1 MLHRYRAEA
10 TIAVD
15 RTTKGRLEAFQ
26 RVLEFDPRDLR
37 SRLEVVDALV
47 ELGRADE
54 AMQMVTALRT
64 ELPGS
69 SRVAKAWTF
78 LATPWRMP
86 EPGDV
91 RQRIARPWEN
101 GHDERAEIIG
111 ILIDE
116 VVEKLTLQPAVA
128 DRIRHQVSVDNAVY
142 RPAVDEE
149 HAYLD
154 ARDDYHRTVRQKHR
168 HRIARSYSYAL
179 FSLSALVCGAGIATL
194 IQQGLALVTIAWWPP
209 VTWVIV
215 ASLAVFLFLWIMG
228 RVDDKTF
235 QRGAVAAAAFSTA
248 GWAWGLLRF
257 EDIRVGAPLP
267 IVVTAI
273 TVGVFRSGTR
283 IRRDYA
289 PPSDEQAQRAFDVWL
304 ESLYGNGLLPI
315 ATEASSLGTT
325 YRTSL
330 PPHCRIVTDTAIE
343 LDTPATRELR
353 RLLRQ
358 RNKGSFALAGPRGAG
373 KSTLLGRW
381 CAGHFLR
388 EDNDPRT
395 TRHDLIVTVD
405 APVGYKSQEF
415 LHHLFG
421 QVCDAVERYA
431 LEHKQR
437 GPRRSMWFRLR
448 RKRLDELGRP
458 RPGQT
463 VTAAH
468 LELLALRERENIRH
482 VQSRTTEGEW
492 SVGMPPLGGTLGAKA
507 KVSVQRSDVPFNHPE
522 LVARFRDFLRT
533 AADVAAVNKGKV
545 LVGIDELDRIS
556 DGMEAQRFINEL
568 KAVFNVPN
576 CYFLVSVSEDA
587 LADFELSAM
596 GMRTVFD
603 SAFDSIVRVDY
614 LDFPQARTLLNRRI
628 IDLPEQFTA
637 LAYVLSGGLAR
648 ELTRVAEEI
657 ADERSEA
664 RGLDAM
670 AVYLVRRQLGRTAR
684 AAMDRL
690 SRIA

>member
-1 MLHRYRAEA
+1 MNHLDEADAALRRYAAVAVDRYVKACEQDTSDRALAGLVRALWQARLWDHARKQLARLDGHGSVHAELARGMVALGQPDRIWWLGVDSGSAVRDDVAAEAAFSAAIALDPANAEARAGHATALRMAGRLREAREELKSLDDALLATAVVQLELAICAFEDDDLALADEHSRRAMEHEPGSVRAELVLLEIARHTDRGSADVVTQAKSLAARNPVRVVGELYGWVLFDRAKNSADQKQALTEALTVFTKAAPPQGVWPGVVGGRAAVLLAAGRVEEAREDIERAVAVESCSPLLHRYRAEA

-257 EDIRVGAPLP
+257 EDIRVGAPFPSLLQRSP
-267 IVVTAI
+267 SVCS
-273 TVGVFRSGTR
+273 GVAPGSG
-283 IRRDYA
+283 
-289 PPSDEQAQRAFDVWL
+289 E
-304 ESLYGNGLLPI
+304 
-315 ATEASSLGTT
+315 TT
-325 YRTSL
+325 
-330 PPHCRIVTDTAIE
+330 
-343 LDTPATRELR
+343 
-353 RLLRQ
+353 
-358 RNKGSFALAGPRGAG
+358 
-373 KSTLLGRW
+373 
-381 CAGHFLR
+381 
-388 EDNDPRT
+388 
-395 TRHDLIVTVD
+395 
-405 APVGYKSQEF
+405 
-415 LHHLFG
+415 
-421 QVCDAVERYA
+421 
-431 LEHKQR
+431 
-437 GPRRSMWFRLR
+437 PRRVTSR
-448 RKRLDELGRP
+448 R
-458 RPGQT
+458 
-463 VTAAH
+463 
-468 LELLALRERENIRH
+468 N
-482 VQSRTTEGEW
+482 
-492 SVGMPPLGGTLGAKA
+492 
-507 KVSVQRSDVPFNHPE
+507 
-522 LVARFRDFLRT
+522 
-533 AADVAAVNKGKV
+533 
-545 LVGIDELDRIS
+545 
-556 DGMEAQRFINEL
+556 
-568 KAVFNVPN
+568 
-576 CYFLVSVSEDA
+576 
-587 LADFELSAM
+587 
-596 GMRTVFD
+596 
-603 SAFDSIVRVDY
+603 
-614 LDFPQARTLLNRRI
+614 
-628 IDLPEQFTA
+628 
-637 LAYVLSGGLAR
+637 
-648 ELTRVAEEI
+648 
-657 ADERSEA
+657 ERSMC
-664 RGLDAM
+664 GWK
-670 AVYLVRRQLGRTAR
+670 VCTATDCCPSPPKQ
-684 AAMDRL
+684 AA
-690 SRIA
+690 